1 MKRKFKRISKS
12 TLSVILAIMMVLST
26 MLIGTMSVNAV
37 ISYWQVA
44 GDFNTAS
51 GSTDWGSSLDNQNY
65 RINGG
70 TGSVTLDLND
80 KIGSTINFK
89 MVAIENG
96 SNFWCGANS
105 ITMGTACPL
114 SWNSGQNLSLK
125 ISKRY
130 VTFTMTSNNTLTVT
144 ESDGGSG
151 GGDSKYS
158 LWDSTSNTKLGTFKE
173 STLEFEC
180 DLPVK
185 HTYSLYVNDGTN
197 NWRCAGASL
206 SETKLTQELYNY
218 NNSGTNDSVSFT
230 TSAAGTYKFTW
241 VIGVDGR
248 SDKGNLTVKYPDD
261 TPQNYTV
268 NYGSNSG
275 TYGTVTATVNP
286 GASVPSGTEVT
297 FTATPEDGY
306 KVGGWYSDSSCTQ
319 QISGTSTAN
328 TYTTKITANTRVYV
342 KFVENSVVSASY
354 DVVLGGSTI
363 AMVESPSG
371 SGLYRSVATLNGGDW
386 FKVRKTDNSSG
397 SPVYTYSKSTAGN
410 SGAQDVKDAPV
421 SITNWQGDSTS
432 YNSAFKNAWG
442 KTAYLV
448 YDSAKNAVYF
458 TEEASGFSTIYAKNC
473 TYNINDGGSL
483 GLNYGDTNLLDAD
496 GNAIAPTSTDDT
508 HKYKT
513 YSIESG
519 SEVTISTTVDA
530 KHYKAGKGYYVAGF
544 VVNGETVSVAN
555 SKPNSDGSCTYSGY
569 YQVGEDS
576 KIEITPVYFNK
587 TIEEDG
593 NYVYFTVEADDVP
606 DNWGNTTAAYSYYKN
621 GNTYYMQ
628 DGTWPGQPLLKTK
641 TGVYWTM
648 VSKYYYDE
656 DSVKTDCAMSGI
668 TFSNY
673 GHDFVHVNQLG
684 FGFCQTYDYNTPVV
698 AIENGYDTIS
708 FATKY
713 RNQTNNLATVKG
725 SFNPDSYKNG
735 WDIVWDYNHS
745 KNVDI
750 IGNEV
755 TDLTS
760 DPIYVVSTGPNDAGD
775 GSLYAAIWHVYAKNP
790 DGSYKFI
797 TSGLPS
803 TFISPESEQYK
814 AMDTDEYRGRPTYI
828 SYEQMNDARIDGRWH
843 YSKQAELEIPVYLQA
858 QYEVEPDKWVYDNNG
873 TAGTAII
880 DGVAPDERGISYKTF
895 HIGDKA
901 QIVATPKNGYVFE
914 GWYLVDTQSSENAD
928 DFIFTKLD
936 TIPDPSAE
944 IIINRSMYLV
954 ARFTPIPEGQLA
966 LTHNALPGSGLGYY
980 SIKAVVKHSD
990 GTATTY
996 EDSSTVTLDIAADD
1010 IIDVTLS
1017 TRPAGINVFNGWY
1030 GDRLGEFY
1038 PIAEPGDEG
1047 TTLDNK
1053 VNRFNFTIEAAD
1065 LFLNGTLLLNTMRYY
1080 SKISEVSST
1089 ATLNYQYE
1097 DRFGS
1102 LKTYTATA
1110 QLGAEYLEKHG
1121 YSMDNEDGAQIIMK
1135 YAPAVEDLYKN
1146 LKWEITDQSVDY
1158 SATTVT
1164 IKAINLEKTYS
1175 LYVKN
1180 GDAPS
1185 ALYREEIKYNSLID
1199 GAEKTD
1205 DNPHGFEIKADDTN
1219 SAGEA
1224 FSYWVVTRTNDTEN
1238 KEISRTYSK
1247 YFNLRIVDDYTI
1259 TAVYGSNEDKNAS
1272 ISDPTYTREQYTV
1285 DGKDFDYLYSDFVL
1299 SYTSKDGT
1307 IINEDPTRY
1316 STGIILE
1323 FDKDIKIDAPAED
1336 GKVSLDGKTFD
1347 TSVDKITYA
1356 IDNIDSG
1363 KFEAYA
1369 PVDGGAKTRAIY
1381 NYKIDSS
1388 LYNNMNRVDYY
1399 LKFNNTPNFQL
1410 YVMKAYFYVV
1420 DTATGETTISEPVYF
1435 NLYEIGNSEANKG

>member
-26 MLIGTMSVNAV
+26 MLIGTLSVNAADRNANEFNQQYLYV
-37 ISYWQVA
+37 DLSSTSKTLQGVNGYFDTTCTNDYGGWLTTFETLSNKVYKFDLSTMNSSYLYFRGFKVVF
-44 GDFNTAS
+44 GDGSNFTIGVDTDSSHDCIKSNSS
-51 GSTDWGSSLDNQNY
+51 G
-65 RINGG
+65 NGG
-70 TGSVTLDLND
+70 TWTTYSGGSGSDVTASDWKLNSNIYSSNWSQVSFTSASGKVVYLDVTPNSTGTYRFGITNGTYY
-80 KIGSTINFK
+80 KGGSMI
-89 MVAIENG
+89 
-96 SNFWCGANS
+96 
-105 ITMGTACPL
+105 
-114 SWNSGQNLSLK
+114 
-125 ISKRY
+125 
-130 VTFTMTSNNTLTVT
+130 TSNNKSTTLSSSA
-144 ESDGGSG
+144 SD
-151 GGDSKYS
+151 DAQI
-158 LWDSTSNTKLGTFKE
+158 NM
-173 STLEFEC
+173 
-180 DLPVK
+180 
-185 HTYSLYVNDGTN
+185 
-197 NWRCAGASL
+197 
-206 SETKLTQELYNY
+206 
-218 NNSGTNDSVSFT
+218 SV
-230 TSAAGTYKFTW
+230 AGTYKFAFDTST
-241 VIGVDGR
+241 G
-248 SDKGNLTVKYPDD
+248 KLTVTYPDD
-261 TPQNYTV
+261 EPQTYTV

-275 TYGTVTATVNP
+275 TYGTVTASVAP

-297 FTATPEDGY
+297 FTATPNDGY

-319 QISGTSTAN
+319 QISGTSTAD

-342 KFVENSVVSASY
+342 KFVENAVITGASY
-354 DVVLGGSTI
+354 DVILGGNTI

-371 SGLYRSVATLNGGDW
+371 SGLYRSVSSLSDGDW
-386 FKVRKTDNSSG
+386 FKVRKTDNSTG

-410 SGAQDVKDAPV
+410 SSAQDVKDSPV

-448 YDSAKNAVYF
+448 YDSVNNTFYF
-458 TEEASGFSTIYAKNC
+458 TEEASGFSTIYAKSC
-473 TYNINDGGSL
+473 TYNINDSGVV
-483 GLNYGDTNLLDAD
+483 GLNYGNTILLDAD
-496 GNAIAPTSTDDT
+496 GNAITPTSTDDT

-519 SEVTISTTVDA
+519 VEVTISTTVDA
-530 KHYKAGKGYYVAGF
+530 AHYKAGKGYYVAGF
-544 VVNGETVSVAN
+544 VVNGETVSIVN
-555 SKPNSDGSCTYSGY
+555 SRPNSDGSCTYSGY

-576 KIEITPVYFNK
+576 KIEITPVYFNQ
-587 TIEEDG
+587 TIEDNG
-593 NYVYFTVEADDVP
+593 DYVYFTVEADDVP
-606 DNWGNTTAAYSYYKN
+606 DNWGNTTAAYSYYYYYVN
-621 GNTYYMQ
+621 GTRYQYEQ

-656 DSVKTDCAMSGI
+656 DSNKTDYAMSGI
-668 TFSNY
+668 VFSNY
-673 GHDFVHVNQLG
+673 GQDYVHKNQLG
-684 FGFCQTYDYNTPVV
+684 FDFYQTYDYNTPVV

-713 RNQTNNLATVKG
+713 RNQTNNLATVG
-725 SFNPDSYKNG
+725 SSFNPDSYKNG

-755 TDLTS
+755 VDLTS
-760 DPIYVVSTGPNDAGD
+760 DPIYVVSTGPNKVDNVAD
-775 GSLYAAIWHVYAKNP
+775 YAAIWHVYAKTST
-790 DGSYKFI
+790 GYKKI
-797 TSGLPS
+797 TEGLPS
-803 TFISPESEQYK
+803 TFINPDSEQYK

-828 SYEQMNDARIDGRWH
+828 SYEKENYARIDGRWH

-858 QYEVEPDKWVYDNNG
+858 QYQNESGTWVYDNNG
-873 TAGTAII
+873 TAGTATI
-880 DGVAPDERGISYKTF
+880 DGVAPDERGISSKTF

-901 QIVATPKNGYVFE
+901 QIVAAPKNGYVFE
-914 GWYLVDTQSSENAD
+914 GWYLVDTQTSENAD
-928 DFIFTKLD
+928 EYTFTKLD

-980 SIKAVVKHSD
+980 SIKAVVTGSD
-990 GTATTY
+990 GSVKGTS
-996 EDSSTVTLDIAADD
+996 ENPSTVTLDIAADD
-1010 IIDVTLS
+1010 TVEVTLS
-1017 TRPAGINVFNGWY
+1017 TRVAGINVFNGWY
-1030 GDRLGEFY
+1030 GEQNGEFY
-1038 PIAEPGDEG
+1038 PVAEPGDKGVSFE
-1047 TTLDNK
+1047 
-1053 VNRFNFTIEAAD
+1053 NRIYKYKFKFDAAD
-1065 LFLNGTLLLNTMRYY
+1065 LFDGDTLLINTMRFY
-1080 SKISEVSST
+1080 SKITEVSST

-1121 YSMDNEDGAQIIMK
+1121 YSMDNEDGSKIIMK

-1146 LKWEITDQSVDY
+1146 LKWEITNQSVDY

-1175 LYVKN
+1175 LSIKV
-1180 GDAPS
+1180 GDAP
-1185 ALYREEIKYNSLID
+1185 AEIYDTGIKYNSLID
-1199 GAEKTD
+1199 GADKTD
-1205 DNPHGFEIKADDTN
+1205 DNPHGFKIKASDTD
-1219 SAGEA
+1219 SDGKV
-1224 FSYWVVTRTNDTEN
+1224 FSYWVVTKTGDPEN

-1259 TAVYGSNEDKNAS
+1259 TAVYGSDDDKNAS

-1285 DGKDFDYLYSDFVL
+1285 DGKDFDYLYADFVL

-1307 IINEDPTRY
+1307 IISEDPTRY
-1316 STGIILE
+1316 NTGIILE
-1323 FDKDIKIDAPAED
+1323 FDKNIKIDAPAE
-1336 GKVSLDGKTFD
+1336 GETVSLDGKTFE

-1363 KFEAYA
+1363 KFETYA
-1369 PVDGGAKTRAIY
+1369 PGTDSAKTRAIY

-1399 LKFNNTPNFQL
+1399 LRFNNTANFQN

-1420 DTATGETTISEPVYF
+1420 DTATGDTTISEPVYF
-1435 NLYEIGNSEANKG
+1435 NLYEIGNSEPNKG